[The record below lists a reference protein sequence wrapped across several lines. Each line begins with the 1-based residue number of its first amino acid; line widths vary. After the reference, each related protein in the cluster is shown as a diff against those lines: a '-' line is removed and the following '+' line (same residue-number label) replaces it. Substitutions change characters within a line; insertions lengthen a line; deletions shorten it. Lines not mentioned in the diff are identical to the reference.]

1 MEAPGN
7 ATDISTWHQSAARFK
22 LRLPF
27 PLGRAQSRAF
37 TTKPFIFISNLWHIS
52 TLQRFQRTGNST
64 DEGPG
69 PKRLE
74 RIILT

>member
-1 MEAPGN
+1 MVGCCKLSLYANEEMTNHVNQFFDLRQWRNFTGIEALEFSC
-7 ATDISTWHQSAARFK
+7 IY
-22 LRLPF
+22 
-27 PLGRAQSRAF
+27 
-37 TTKPFIFISNLWHIS
+37 

-74 RIILT
+74 RIIST